1 MILFSHIMG
10 SGYYEHKLI
19 KPNSIELR
27 DYQTNLADDAKNENS
42 LIVLPTGLGKT
53 TIALQIMAHVLSQNI
68 IKSYG
73 LKAEPENIHLLSFT
87 SAYYNKYGTLGFLL
101 FPSGGNN
108 GGINYNCIPMV
119 YQNSSTSLISS
130 LDVIYYIS
138 RIFIWFLLREY
149 SNKLKPP
156 QYSK

>member
-1 MILFSHIMG
+1 MIIKISTNNIIIFPFSFRCN
-10 SGYYEHKLI
+10 L
-19 KPNSIELR
+19 LR
-27 DYQTNLADDAKNENS
+27 TIIQ
-42 LIVLPTGLGKT
+42 IVY
-53 TIALQIMAHVLSQNI
+53 AHVLSQNI

-101 FPSGGNN
+101 FPCGGNN

-130 LDVIYYIS
+130 LAVIYYIS

>member
-1 MILFSHIMG
+1 MIIKISTNSFIFFPFSFRC
-10 SGYYEHKLI
+10 
-19 KPNSIELR
+19 NFLR
-27 DYQTNLADDAKNENS
+27 TIIQ
-42 LIVLPTGLGKT
+42 IVY
-53 TIALQIMAHVLSQNI
+53 AHVLSQNI

-101 FPSGGNN
+101 FPCGGNN

-130 LDVIYYIS
+130 LAVIYYIS

>member
-1 MILFSHIMG
+1 MIIKISTNIEIISLFFPFSFRCN
-10 SGYYEHKLI
+10 L
-19 KPNSIELR
+19 LR
-27 DYQTNLADDAKNENS
+27 TIIQ
-42 LIVLPTGLGKT
+42 IVY
-53 TIALQIMAHVLSQNI
+53 AHVLSQNI

-101 FPSGGNN
+101 FPCGGNN

-119 YQNSSTSLISS
+119 YQNSSTSIISS
-130 LDVIYYIS
+130 LAVIYYIS